1 MLNQNAVYL
10 LCGKFINMISVG
22 QTAPDFSL
30 FSSEKTKVSL
40 QEFKGKNVLLLF
52 FPQAFTSVCT
62 AELCSVRD
70 NMQQYANLNVQAI
83 GISVDSVFTLA
94 KFKEEQQYNFPLL
107 SDFNK
112 EVSDAY
118 GSLYADWILDM
129 KGVSKRSA
137 FLIDG
142 EGVIRYAE
150 VLDNPGEQ
158 PNFQAIQ
165 EAISALQ

>member
-1 MLNQNAVYL
+1 
-10 LCGKFINMISVG
+10 MISVG
-22 QTAPDFSL
+22 QAAPDFSL
-30 FSSEKTKVSL
+30 FSSDKTKVSL
-40 QEFKGKNVLLLF
+40 QDFKGKNVLLLF

-70 NMQQYANLNVQAI
+70 NMHQYADLNVQAL

-112 EVSDAY
+112 QVSTAY
-118 GSLYADWILDM
+118 NSIYTDWILDM

-137 FLIDG
+137 FLIDR

-150 VLDNPGEQ
+150 ILENPGEQ
-158 PNFQAIQ
+158 PDFKAIQ
-165 EAISALQ
+165 EAIATLQ

>member
-1 MLNQNAVYL
+1 
-10 LCGKFINMISVG
+10 MISVG
-22 QTAPDFSL
+22 HVAPDFSL
-30 FSSEKTKVSL
+30 FSSDKTKVSL
-40 QEFKGKNVLLLF
+40 QDFKGKNVLLLF

-70 NMQQYANLNVQAI
+70 NMHQYADLNVQAL

-94 KFKEEQQYNFPLL
+94 KFKEDQQYNFPLL

-112 EVSDAY
+112 QVSTAY
-118 GSLYADWILDM
+118 HSIYADWILDM

-137 FLIDG
+137 FLIDR

-150 VLDNPGEQ
+150 ILENPGEQ
-158 PNFQAIQ
+158 PDFKAIQ
-165 EAISALQ
+165 EAIATLQ